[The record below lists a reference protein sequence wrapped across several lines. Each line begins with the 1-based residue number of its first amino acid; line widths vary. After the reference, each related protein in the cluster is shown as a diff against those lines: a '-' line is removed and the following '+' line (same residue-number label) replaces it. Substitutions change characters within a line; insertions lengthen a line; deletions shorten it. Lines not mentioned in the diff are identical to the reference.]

1 MNTFTLRLQ
10 DARHA
15 DQIDGVRA
23 FVAEDGSGSFGI
35 LANHARIITTLVAGL
50 ARFRCDGT
58 QWRYVAMPG
67 AVVYFRDNV
76 LTLSTRHYFYGDD
89 YTSIS
94 DRLREELLV
103 EEKQLHDTKESLR
116 RMEETLLMRLWEMG
130 REPA

>member
-1 MNTFTLRLQ
+1 VNTFTLRLQ

-15 DQIDGVRA
+15 EQIDGVRA
-23 FVAEDGSGSFGI
+23 FVAEDDSGSFGI
-35 LANHARIITTLVAGL
+35 LANHARMITTLVVGL

-58 QWRYVAMPG
+58 HWRYVAMPG

-94 DRLREELLV
+94 DQLREELLV

-116 RMEETLLMRLWEMG
+116 RMEEALLTRLWEMG